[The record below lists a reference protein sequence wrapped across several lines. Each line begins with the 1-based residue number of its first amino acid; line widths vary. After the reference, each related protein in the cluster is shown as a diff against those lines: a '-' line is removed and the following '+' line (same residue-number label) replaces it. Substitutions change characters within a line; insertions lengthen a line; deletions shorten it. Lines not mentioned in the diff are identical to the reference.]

1 MDNANIQLSLSLQQL
16 LRSSR
21 PTSEAP
27 DAMQCTV
34 SPIRH
39 LPFEI
44 LARIILFASEA
55 HSSTTNWIINSQTG
69 PWGFGQVCASWRA
82 VVLTTSALWQNIN
95 LETFRSTLKHRDSH
109 SIFLLTEALRRSG
122 NALNIK
128 FKYKPSCLN
137 DEDDDDEQDDCDP
150 LLITLASMSHR
161 WQSFSFDV
169 CENVEELMELN
180 EQLRGRSLAA
190 LRSLE
195 LHAYRQLDP
204 LNEPL
209 DFMRLAPLLNRLHLV
224 GLNPKFV
231 YIPWLQLEHITIKVK
246 FETEFI
252 DVLRNAKNLKSL
264 ACQAPYPWGSDSP
277 MPEHT
282 LQSSVQE
289 LQMSS
294 GRLLDFI
301 TLPNLQKLHL
311 MIFDPSETPAEQ
323 PRLITYVMPFLVRS
337 GCQLA
342 TLVLEYTTFTV
353 AEVATILRALP
364 SLSTLT
370 ISKLPPF
377 FDVEVL
383 LTKLGQDGGAL
394 IPNLRHLYI
403 YGLRWRCLE
412 PLLGLLATCTVPRE
426 DRLAV
431 SALEHVVLT
440 GRFASSQAMHAIL
453 AYLRG
458 PDSRIP
464 DRSWSYD
471 YDSREL
477 RYEYS
482 SSLY

>member
-1 MDNANIQLSLSLQQL
+1 MNNANIQLSLSLRQL

-27 DAMQCTV
+27 DVMQCTV

-44 LARIILFASEA
+44 LARIILLASEA
-55 HSSTTNWIINSQTG
+55 YSSTTNWVITSQAG

-122 NALNIK
+122 AYALNIK
-128 FKYKPSCLN
+128 FKYKHPSLN

-150 LLITLASMSHR
+150 LLITLTSMSHR
-161 WQSFSFDV
+161 WQTFSFDV

-190 LRSLE
+190 LRSLD

-204 LNEPL
+204 FNEPL
-209 DFMRLAPLLNRLHLV
+209 DFMRLAPLLNRLHL
-224 GLNPKFV
+224 GMTPKCV

-246 FETEFI
+246 FETDLI
-252 DVLRNAKNLKSL
+252 NVLRNAKNLKSL
-264 ACQAPYPWGSDSP
+264 ACQAPYPWRSDSP

-311 MIFDPSETPAEQ
+311 VIFDPSETPSEQ

-342 TLVLEYTTFTV
+342 TLVLEYTNFTV

-377 FDVEVL
+377 FYVEVL
-383 LTKLGQDGGAL
+383 LTKLGRDGGAL

-412 PLLGLLATCTVPRE
+412 PLLGLLETRTVPRE
-426 DRLAV
+426 DRIAV
-431 SALEHVVLT
+431 SALEQVVLT
-440 GRFASSQAMHAIL
+440 GRFASYQAMHAIL
-453 AYLRG
+453 AYLQG

-477 RYEYS
+477 KYQHS